1 MARTLPGLPAANA
14 GAPVGTGA
22 KKGVSLMSYATLATM
37 ALGVVLA
44 GISGMICY
52 LGGSTVG
59 EVPLDW
65 LPGVGMLLQ
74 YPELA
79 LGFGGFL
86 IFLGV
91 ICQPTRIQ

>member
-1 MARTLPGLPAANA
+1 
-14 GAPVGTGA
+14 
-22 KKGVSLMSYATLATM
+22 MSYATLATM

-44 GISGMICY
+44 GVSGMVCY
-52 LGGSTVG
+52 MGAGTATDA
-59 EVPLDW
+59 VPLEW
-65 LPGVGMLLQ
+65 LPGAGTMLQ
-74 YPELA
+74 YPEVS

>member
-1 MARTLPGLPAANA
+1 
-14 GAPVGTGA
+14 
-22 KKGVSLMSYATLATM
+22 MSYATLMTM

-44 GISGMICY
+44 GVSGMVCY
-52 LGGSTVG
+52 LGGSSDM
-59 EVPLDW
+59 VPLDW
-65 LPGVGMLLQ
+65 FPGGGTLLE
-74 YPELA
+74 YPEVA

>member
-1 MARTLPGLPAANA
+1 
-14 GAPVGTGA
+14 
-22 KKGVSLMSYATLATM
+22 MSYATLATM

-44 GISGMICY
+44 GVSGMICY
-52 LGGSTVG
+52 LGESTPAGLPV
-59 EVPLDW
+59 DW
-65 LPGVGMLLQ
+65 LPGLGTVLQ

-91 ICQPTRIQ
+91 ICQPSRIQ